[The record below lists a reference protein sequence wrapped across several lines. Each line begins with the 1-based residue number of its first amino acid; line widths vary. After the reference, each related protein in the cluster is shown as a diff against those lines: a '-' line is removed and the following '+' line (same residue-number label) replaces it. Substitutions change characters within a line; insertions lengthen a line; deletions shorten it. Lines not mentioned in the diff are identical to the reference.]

1 VIVAQVRADGADARS
16 VDKRVDIS
24 VSGERLQQFLRD
36 GLRIEHT
43 VTLMPE
49 AERLRSSSA
58 MPGPGPSAPLAS
70 AGSSSR
76 PSCPDRRLSHH
87 SRVAAG

>member
-16 VDKRVDIS
+16 VDNRVDIN

-43 VTLMPE
+43 VTLMPG
-49 AERLRSSSA
+49 AERLRVVVRDA
-58 MPGPGPSAPLAS
+58 RTGAIGV
-70 AGSSSR
+70 SR
-76 PSCPDRRLSHH
+76 QQLEAIVP
-87 SRVAAG
+87 